1 MGRARRR
8 RPAGRGCGDGW
19 AHHLWI
25 VIEVRN
31 PGVLAATIEIDLVR
45 FHRAATMFRMPV
57 ALDEFARTLAKVAEM
72 LREAEARGQ
81 AVDLGDE
88 VVRVIQQFRGALST
102 VGGAPAQA

>member
-1 MGRARRR
+1 
-8 RPAGRGCGDGW
+8 
-19 AHHLWI
+19 
-25 VIEVRN
+25 VIEIRN
-31 PGVLAATIEIDLVR
+31 PGVLAATIEIDLER

-57 ALDEFARTLAKVAEM
+57 ALDELARTLAKVAM
-72 LREAEARGQ
+72 LLREAEARGQ